1 MTFMPKI
8 GKYELQSRVLV
19 APMSGLTDLP
29 FRRVVNLFNPGL
41 IVSEMVAGRMLAMG
55 KPDTLAKASG
65 KGEIDPLVI
74 QLVGCEKSWMSK
86 AARLS
91 EEAGASFIDIN
102 MGCPARKVT
111 SGMSG
116 SALMRDI
123 DNAIQLI
130 VATINSVDVPVTLK
144 MRLGWDNDS
153 LNAPLLAVKAQE
165 AGIKM
170 IVVHGRTRC
179 QFYDGKADW
188 SAVKETVDAVD
199 IPVFVNGDINTAHDA
214 IEALDKSCAAGVM
227 VGRSLIGSPWRLQ
240 EIISAVDGSVI
251 PMKLKISDKKK
262 IVLDHYN
269 DIINFYGEKKG
280 VKIARKHLIGY
291 IDDLNLINGSEIK
304 SSIVQMSQSSAVYN
318 ILNTTFSKA
327 GEDS

>member
-1 MTFMPKI
+1 MPKI

-188 SAVKETVDAVD
+188 SAVKETVDSVD

>member
-74 QLVGCEKSWMSK
+74 QLVGCEKNWMSR

-291 IDDLNLINGSEIK
+291 INDLNLINGSEIK

>member
-291 IDDLNLINGSEIK
+291 INDLNLINGSEIK

>member
-1 MTFMPKI
+1 MPKI

-144 MRLGWDNDS
+144 MRLGWDNNS